1 MSSGEYGVV
10 DFLFLRL
17 RRPPRSTRTDTLFPY
32 TPHYRSQGGAQVAVM
47 GRSLDRAQEGA
58 AQIAALGVRV
68 HAMSCDVR
76 LPEAVAAAFD
86 EAEEAVGPLRSGEHT
101 SELQSLMS
109 ISYAVF
115 CLKQKTLIHS
125 NYHRPPRVTKD
136 EY

>member
-32 TPHYRSQGGAQVAVM
+32 TPHYRSQGGGRVGVV

-58 AQIAALGVRV
+58 AQSAALGVRV

-86 EAEEAVGPLRSGEHT
+86 EAEEAVGPIGLLANNAGANFPVLAEN
-101 SELQSLMS
+101 
-109 ISYAVF
+109 ISANAWGAV
-115 CLKQKTLIHS
+115 TRIAIDG
-125 NYHRPPRVTKD
+125 T
-136 EY
+136 